1 MLIAELVPEV
11 VERFVVGSK
20 DDVAEPKNPSLAM

>member
-1 MLIAELVPEV
+1 MLIAELVPKV

-20 DDVAEPKNPSLAM
+20 DDVAEPKKLSSAM

>member
-11 VERFVVGSK
+11 VESFVVGSK
-20 DDVAEPKNPSLAM
+20 DDVAESTKSSLAM

>member
-11 VERFVVGSK
+11 VERFIMGSK
-20 DDVAEPKNPSLAM
+20 DDVAEPEKSSLAM